1 MPLHLLDSNFFITA
15 HRFHYPFDVVPSF
28 WIRIQDLATKGVIG
42 SIDKVSKEIRTGND
56 VLKDWIDNNLPS
68 NFFVDSSVYIEEYA
82 QLAQWAAGKAHHY
95 STAALSE
102 FLDADEADAWL
113 IATAMNG
120 RQTVVTNEVSNPQ
133 MKARIAI
140 PEPCNH
146 FGVSFCNTI
155 TMFRNLGV
163 TF

>member
-1 MPLHLLDSNFFITA
+1 
-15 HRFHYPFDVVPSF
+15 
-28 WIRIQDLATKGVIG
+28 
-42 SIDKVSKEIRTGND
+42 
-56 VLKDWIDNNLPS
+56 
-68 NFFVDSSVYIEEYA
+68 
-82 QLAQWAAGKAHHY
+82 
-95 STAALSE
+95 
-102 FLDADEADAWL
+102 
-113 IATAMNG
+113 MNG